1 MSDLTWIDRCERA
14 RFREFEF
21 LTDSHEA
28 RGGRRLVVH
37 EYPGAD
43 EPLVEDMGGKAWD
56 YRLSAYFIGP
66 NYDLERNGFL
76 ALLAEPGADW
86 LIHPWFGLVWV
97 RAASWSVSESNE
109 AGGYCKID
117 LDFVPG
123 GEAPF
128 EVETDR
134 VDVAYERTRV
144 FAEAAVADYVPEA
157 LSADGLSSFIAA
169 IQGRL
174 DVLRSVLSLATV
186 PLTWAARVMGLVQSV
201 KTDIAA
207 LMAIPGAY
215 ANALLGLSN
224 MLGFGPDDN
233 NVDLADTAR
242 PRVVRRLV
250 SLAAAGPAVLSG
262 IGATDPAVRR
272 MVVAEEALRSRLVL
286 AAAARIALADY
297 RVAEDRDAV
306 LLSVLN
312 AIDEALPSMSDP
324 VFQAA
329 VNLRVALIDALMAQD
344 LAPAQA
350 KDIVQALPSV
360 LLAHRM
366 SIDEDVLIARNRVR
380 HPLFVQ
386 GRVYG

>member
-14 RFREFEF
+14 WFREFEF

-43 EPLVEDMGGKAWD
+43 EPRVEDMGGKAWD
-56 YRLSAYFIGP
+56 YRVSAYFIGP

-86 LIHPWFGLVWV
+86 LMHPWLGLMWV
-97 RAASWSVSESNE
+97 RASNWTVSESNE
-109 AGGYCKID
+109 AGAYCKISIE
-117 LDFVPG
+117 FVPG

-134 VDVAYERTRV
+134 VDVAFERVRT
-144 FAEAAVADYVPEA
+144 FADAAQADYVPEA
-157 LSADGLSSFIAA
+157 LSADGLTSFIAA
-169 IQGRL
+169 VQGKL
-174 DVLRSVLSLATV
+174 EILRTVLSLATL
-186 PLTWAARVMGLVQSV
+186 PLTWAAQVMGLVQSI

-207 LMAIPGAY
+207 LMALPGAY
-215 ANALLGLSN
+215 ANALRGLSN
-224 MLGFGPDDN
+224 MLGFGPDDKDF
-233 NVDLADTAR
+233 DLADTAR
-242 PRVVRRLV
+242 PRVVRRIV
-250 SLAAAGPAVLSG
+250 SQAVAGVPVLSG
-262 IGATDPAVRR
+262 LAATDPAVRR
-272 MVVAEEALRSRLVL
+272 QVVAEDTLRKRLL
-286 AAAARIALADY
+286 IASAAQIALADY

-306 LLSVLN
+306 LSSVIG
-312 AIDEALPSMSDP
+312 AIDAALPGMSDP

-329 VNLRVALIDALMAQD
+329 VSLRVAVIDALLAQE
-344 LAPAQA
+344 LAPAQTR
-350 KDIVQALPSV
+350 DIVQALPAV

-366 SIDEDVLIARNRVR
+366 NIDEDVLIARNRVR